1 MQVSGHTMIRIGILA
16 GVFVVASIC
25 ALLVLS
31 ALAPPVAP
39 VKPKV
44 AKIVTR
50 GHYQAAAG
58 RTKTYHPE
66 KRDQIEPQLYP
77 AVVKVSSPRKVR
89 LGDAGRISLRI
100 EPDRTIKVSFPKPGD
115 QLNPISHEDAGDE
128 TVSVYHTLVSDRV
141 TSNLFASSSDT
152 PMAPREE
159 NPQVLVREGAAWT
172 WHVPTSEPGARAL
185 ELELLAGIKIDAAD
199 HRYSV
204 GMLVLEIPVDS
215 GGLRGIIYHANQFV
229 GLWQGAVVLATGLV
243 AFAGAVPIVLR
254 LVPRR
259 RRKET
264 PGAPAAT

>member
-1 MQVSGHTMIRIGILA
+1 MQLTGHTMIRIGILA
-16 GVFVVASIC
+16 GVFIVASIC

-31 ALAPPVAP
+31 ALAPPAAP

-44 AKIVTR
+44 AKIITR

-100 EPDRTIKVSFPKPGD
+100 EPDRTVKVSFPKPGD
-115 QLNPISHEDAGDE
+115 QLNPIRHEEAGEE
-128 TVSVYHTLVSDRV
+128 TVRVYHTLVSDRV
-141 TSNLFASSSDT
+141 TSNLFASSSDA
-152 PMAPREE
+152 PMASRED
-159 NPQVLVREGAAWT
+159 NPQVLVPAGAAWT
-172 WHVPTSEPGARAL
+172 WHVPATEPGAREL
-185 ELELLAGIKIDAAD
+185 ELELLAGVKIDAAD

-204 GMLVLEIPVDS
+204 GTLALEIPVDS
-215 GGLRGIIYHANQFV
+215 GGLRGILYHASQFM
-229 GLWQGAVVLATGLV
+229 GLWQGAVVLASGLV

-254 LVPRR
+254 LIPAR